1 MCFGHENLGEDV
13 CTRWD
18 GENQTVVQQRSTKY
32 HDWSSMINYQDQLMT
47 VGGCGSIIDCNNMV
61 EFYTEEGGWKTGAN
75 FPRWEIY
82 GHTLTT
88 DGAGIYLFGGKVRGA
103 VNSQVY
109 RLLDG
114 EVKNKLY
121 LRVSTTIGS
130 GHVLSRDPNFFCY
143 LGNSD
148 SKSFFR
154 SKISYPVPEI
164 WRFL

>member
-121 LRVSTTIGS
+121 LTVVKYFIS
-130 GHVLSRDPNFFCY
+130 GASLVT
-143 LGNSD
+143 
-148 SKSFFR
+148 
-154 SKISYPVPEI
+154 
-164 WRFL
+164 